1 MVPAV
6 KHLIMAVSM
15 KIKEKPKLIARD
27 PVSQSRHSQ
36 LGFLDFE
43 LEASFNGRVRRAVV
57 T

>member
-15 KIKEKPKLIARD
+15 KIKEKPKLVTRD
-27 PVSQSRHSQ
+27 PASQSRRSQ
-36 LGFLDFE
+36 LGFLDFD
-43 LEASFNGRVRRAVV
+43 LEASFNGRVRMAVV

>member
-15 KIKEKPKLIARD
+15 TIKEKPKLIARD
-27 PVSQSRHSQ
+27 PVSQSRLSQ

>member
-27 PVSQSRHSQ
+27 PVSQPRRSR

-43 LEASFNGRVRRAVV
+43 LEASFNGRVRMAVV